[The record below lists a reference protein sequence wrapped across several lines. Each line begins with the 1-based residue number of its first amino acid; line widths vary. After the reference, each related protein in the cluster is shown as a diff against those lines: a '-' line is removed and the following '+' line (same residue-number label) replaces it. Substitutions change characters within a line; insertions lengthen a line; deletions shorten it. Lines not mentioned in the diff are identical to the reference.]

1 MKIGIIGGM
10 SPESTIAYYQYIT
23 HTYTQRFGN
32 YAYPEVLIYSVSFQ
46 DYVDWPAQDR
56 WDLVAAGLSAAARTL
71 ESAGAGVIVIA
82 TNTMHR
88 VYPEVQAAVKV
99 PVISVLD
106 VVADAIHAAGL
117 QTVGLLGTR
126 YTMEGSLYP
135 DALTPQGIGVL
146 IPDEAQRAFVN
157 NAIYTELVSGQI
169 LSETRTQFLEII
181 ANLAERGAQG
191 IILGCTEIPLLVHT
205 EDTPLPLFD
214 TTVLHAEAVLS
225 YALQAQR

>member
-1 MKIGIIGGM
+1 
-10 SPESTIAYYQYIT
+10 
-23 HTYTQRFGN
+23 
-32 YAYPEVLIYSVSFQ
+32 
-46 DYVDWPAQDR
+46 
-56 WDLVAAGLSAAARTL
+56 
-71 ESAGAGVIVIA
+71 VIVIA

-146 IPDEAQRAFVN
+146 IPDEAAACVCKQCHLYRTGQRADFAR
-157 NAIYTELVSGQI
+157 NAHP
-169 LSETRTQFLEII
+169 FLEII

-214 TTVLHAEAVLS
+214 TTVLHLFPSRPQPTVRLLHRAYLRTPVILAAWHQSEPTVPGARLAS
-225 YALQAQR
+225 PAAFFRRSPAGCAKAQSPQLFGP